1 MSYNYIDDL
10 SEKGRKVYNWVCDFV
25 GERLEVSQ
33 HPWYGLV
40 AYLDTN
46 KLNIDEDMLN
56 TINNEFYKHSKDW
69 GFNMISAESGK
80 WGVGDIYC
88 ISFDEKYKINFYE
101 LKDKIDS
108 FLKNNDIDNFYADDK
123 FYDIRFYESKDGIT
137 ISIYCLDDT
146 LDSLYKTINKNLK
159 SKDIKISQTPN
170 EITLSV
176 NTSDL
181 DFSSDNE
188 IFDYFTDLILNIVE
202 MIYKNI
208 L

>member
-1 MSYNYIDDL
+1 MSYNYINDL
-10 SEKGRKVYNWVCDFV
+10 SEKGQKAYDWVCNFIDKK
-25 GERLEVSQ
+25 LEISY

-46 KLNIDEDMLN
+46 KLNIDEDMLD

-69 GFNMISAESGK
+69 GYNTISANSGK

-88 ISFDEKYKINFYE
+88 ISFDEKYKIDFYE

-108 FLKNNDIDNFYADDK
+108 FLKKNEFDMFYVDDK

-146 LDSLYKTINKNLK
+146 LDSLYKEINRDIKDKNV
-159 SKDIKISQTPN
+159 KISQTSSN

-176 NTSDL
+176 DINNL

-188 IFDYFTDLILNIVE
+188 VFDYFTDLILNIVE
-202 MIYKNI
+202 MIYKM
-208 L
+208 

>member
-1 MSYNYIDDL
+1 MSYNYTDDL
-10 SEKGRKVYNWVCDFV
+10 SEKGRKAYNYVCDFID
-25 GERLEVSQ
+25 EKLEISH

-46 KLNIDEDMLN
+46 KLNIDENVLN
-56 TINNEFYKHSKDW
+56 TINNEFYKHLKDW
-69 GFNMISAESGK
+69 GFNTISAESGK

-108 FLKNNDIDNFYADDK
+108 FLKNNNIDNFYVDDK
-123 FYDIRFYESKDGIT
+123 FYDIYFYESKDGMT
-137 ISIYCLDDT
+137 ISVYCLDDT
-146 LDSLYKTINKNLK
+146 LGSLYKTINKNLK
-159 SKDIKISQTPN
+159 SKDIKISHIPK

-188 IFDYFTDLILNIVE
+188 TFDYFTDLILNIVE
-202 MIYKNI
+202 MIYKI
-208 L
+208 